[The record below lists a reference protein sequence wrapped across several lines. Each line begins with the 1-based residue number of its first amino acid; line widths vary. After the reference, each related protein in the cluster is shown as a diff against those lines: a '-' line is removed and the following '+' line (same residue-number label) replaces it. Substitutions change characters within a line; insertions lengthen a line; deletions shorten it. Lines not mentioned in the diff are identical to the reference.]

1 MRIVFQDLKVGLK
14 KDSLLKRLSTS
25 AVQRFDETRS
35 LRVVCE
41 EICQQQREQH
51 KSAATVTSSSV
62 AAMQYISSTLS
73 F

>member
-14 KDSLLKRLSTS
+14 KDSILKRLSTS

-41 EICQQQREQH
+41 EICQQQREH
-51 KSAATVTSSSV
+51 KSVATVTSSSV
-62 AAMQYISSTLS
+62 ATMHYISSTLS